1 MRINRLYV
9 KEYGNLQDF
18 EFKPDLKPQTTVV
31 LGRNGAGKS
40 NLIEALVEVFRD
52 LEAGTA
58 SNFYYELNYQIRGK
72 EIEVINNPVNRT
84 KRAVTVDGVKSK
96 LKDFNEAINDYLPK
110 YVFAYYSGW
119 NRRLEKLF
127 HKPTNDLY
135 KKWKEGGSSDNI
147 PLRRLFYCR
156 KDYSQLVLLAFF
168 LMAGNESNKNNE
180 KIREFL
186 KEFLK
191 IEDFESAL
199 FVMHKPFWRGN
210 KKPTEDDLK
219 FGDPLFWYAKGAFQ
233 TFTDRLWRHS
243 IAPIRNEE
251 TVTKDFRDRTEDQE
265 RLYLYIKDKPT
276 LMELM
281 YPGED
286 ETHFFA
292 HLEGLYLCDL
302 IEEVRVTVKHT
313 KAGLI
318 RFDQLS
324 EGEQQLLT
332 VLGLLHFTK
341 GEESLFLLDEP
352 DTHLNPAWTY
362 EYLNLLEN
370 QVMDKSSQLLIA
382 SHNPLMIGGLERD
395 QVRLLNRHD
404 KEGKRK
410 ITADRP
416 DEDPIGMGVD
426 GLLQS
431 EIFGLK
437 SVLPP
442 SIVERLTERY
452 KLLGIR
458 NKTAD
463 MAREL
468 DKLTGELDQLG
479 IAHTFPHPYFNQFSQ
494 ALARNP
500 IMSKREFSADDL
512 DELEELTDELLKDIM
527 EGKSGE
533 GNE

>member
-1 MRINRLYV
+1 MRIQRLYV
-9 KEYGNLQDF
+9 KDYGNLQDF
-18 EFKPDLKPQTTVV
+18 EFRPDLQAQTTVV

-40 NLIEALVEVFRD
+40 NLIEVLVAIFRD
-52 LEAGTA
+52 LEAGDA
-58 SNFYYELNYQIRGK
+58 SNFCYELNYQIRGHDVQITNDPDGRLK
-72 EIEVINNPVNRT
+72 QQIFINGNKIT
-84 KRAVTVDGVKSK
+84 KGVFGKQA
-96 LKDFNEAINDYLPK
+96 DDYLPK

-119 NRRLEKLF
+119 NRRLEQLF
-127 HKPTNDLY
+127 DKPTKELY
-135 KKWKEGGSSDNI
+135 KKWKLGGTRDNI

-168 LMAGNESNKNNE
+168 LMDENP
-180 KIREFL
+180 KI
-186 KEFLK
+186 KEFLLDFLK
-191 IEDFESAL
+191 IKDFESAL

-210 KKPTEDDLK
+210 KKPSENDLK

-233 TFTDRLWRHS
+233 TFTDRLWRHA

-251 TVTKDFRDRTEDQE
+251 TITKDFRDRTEDQE
-265 RLYLYIKDKPT
+265 RLYLYIKDKTT
-276 LMELM
+276 LKELM

-302 IEEVRVTVKHT
+302 LDEVRVTVDHS

-370 QVMDKSSQLLIA
+370 QVVDQSSQLLIA
-382 SHNPLMIGGLERD
+382 THNPLMIGGLKRE

-404 KEGKRK
+404 QDGKHS
-410 ITADRP
+410 ITADMP

-442 SIVERLTERY
+442 SVVERLTQRY

-458 NKTAD
+458 NKTAE
-463 MAREL
+463 MAAEL
-468 DKLTGELDQLG
+468 EKLTKELGELG
-479 IAHTFPHPYFNQFSQ
+479 IAHSFPHPYFNQFSQ

-500 IMSKREFSADDL
+500 IMNKRDFSANDIAD
-512 DELEELTDELLKDIM
+512 LEELTDELLQDIID
-527 EGKSGE
+527 GKGSE
-533 GNE
+533 ADI

>member
-1 MRINRLYV
+1 MRILRLNI
-9 KEYGNLQDF
+9 KDYGNLQDF
-18 EFKPDLKPQTTVV
+18 EFKPDLKPQTTVI

-40 NLIEALVEVFRD
+40 NLIEVLVEIFRD
-52 LEAGTA
+52 LEAADA
-58 SNFYYELNYQIRGK
+58 SSFYYELDYHIRDYSIQI
-72 EIEVINNPVNRT
+72 INNPNSRP
-84 KRAVTVDGVKSK
+84 KQYILVDGNRKSRTA
-96 LKDFNEAINDYLPK
+96 FNEKADEYLPK

-119 NRRLEKLF
+119 NRRLEQLF
-127 HKPTNDLY
+127 DKPTKDLY
-135 KKWKEGGSSDNI
+135 QKWKQGSTSENI

-168 LMAGNESNKNNE
+168 LMDKNPKIKQFLLDYL
-180 KIREFL
+180 KIR
-186 KEFLK
+186 
-191 IEDFESAL
+191 DFESAL
-199 FVMHKPFWRGN
+199 FVMHKPFWRNN
-210 KKPTEDDLK
+210 KKPTENDIK
-219 FGDPLFWYAKGAFQ
+219 YGDPVFWYARGTFQ

-251 TVTKDFRDRTEDQE
+251 TVTRDFRDRTEDQE
-265 RLYLYIKDKPT
+265 HLYLYIKDKDT
-276 LMELM
+276 LKGLV

-302 IEEVRVTVKHT
+302 VEEVRVTVDHS

-352 DTHLNPAWTY
+352 DTHLNPTWTY

-370 QVMDKSSQLLIA
+370 QVVDESSQLLIA
-382 SHNPLMIGGLERD
+382 THNPLMIGGLKRE

-404 KEGKRK
+404 NNGKHTV
-410 ITADRP
+410 TASIP

-431 EIFGLK
+431 ELFGLK
-437 SVLPP
+437 SVLPHTV
-442 SIVERLTERY
+442 IERLTQRY
-452 KLLGIR
+452 KLLGIHD
-458 NKTAD
+458 KTTK
-463 MAREL
+463 MTEEL
-468 DKLTGELDQLG
+468 EQLTEELDQLG
-479 IAHTFPHPYFNQFSQ
+479 IAHSFPHPYFNQFSQ

-500 IMSKREFSADDL
+500 IMSKRDYSAEDIED
-512 DELEELTDELLKDIM
+512 LEELTDELLENII
-527 EGKSGE
+527 EGKDTQE
-533 GNE
+533 QK

>member
-1 MRINRLYV
+1 MRIERLYI
-9 KEYGNLQDF
+9 KNYGNLHDVAF
-18 EFKPDLKPQTTVV
+18 TPDLTHQTSVV

-40 NLIEALVEVFRD
+40 NLIEALVEIFRD
-52 LEAGTA
+52 LETGDT
-58 SNFYYELNYQIRGK
+58 STFYYELDYRVRGH
-72 EIEVINNPVNRT
+72 VVQLVNNPESRP
-84 KRAVTVDGVKSK
+84 KLQAIIDGRSMP
-96 LKDFNEAINDYLPK
+96 LKAFKKQADEYLPK

-119 NRRLEKLF
+119 NRRLESLF
-127 HKPTNDLY
+127 DKPTNALY
-135 KKWKEGGSSDNI
+135 KRWKSGGTSDNI

-168 LMAGNESNKNNE
+168 LMDNNPAI
-180 KIREFL
+180 KSFL
-186 KEFLK
+186 LEYLK
-191 IEDFESAL
+191 IEEFESAL
-199 FVMHKPFWRGN
+199 FVMHRPFWRGTR
-210 KKPTEDDLK
+210 KPTTKDLEE
-219 FGDPLFWYAKGAFQ
+219 GDPLFWYAKGAFQ
-233 TFTDRLWRHS
+233 TFTDRLWRHA

-265 RLYLYIKDKPT
+265 RLYLYIQDKPT
-276 LMELM
+276 LQELM

-302 IEEVRVTVKHT
+302 LDEVRVTVEHSQ
-313 KAGLI
+313 AGRI

-362 EYLNLLEN
+362 EYLNLLQS
-370 QVMDKSSQLLIA
+370 QVVDQSSQLLIA
-382 SHNPLMIGGLERD
+382 THNPLMIGGLKRE

-404 KEGKRK
+404 KDSKHTV
-410 ITADRP
+410 TADTP
-416 DEDPIGMGVD
+416 DDDPIGMGVD

-431 EIFGLK
+431 EIFGLV

-442 SIVERLTERY
+442 DVVERLTQRY
-452 KLLGIR
+452 RLLGIR
-458 NKTAD
+458 NKTAE
-463 MAREL
+463 MAAELEQLTRDL
-468 DKLTGELDQLG
+468 DKLGL
-479 IAHTFPHPYFNQFSQ
+479 AHSFPHPYFNQFSQ

-500 IMSKREFSADDL
+500 IMNRRDLSADDL
-512 DELEELTDELLKDIM
+512 DELESLTDDLLQDIIDGKDT
-527 EGKSGE
+527 GA
-533 GNE
+533 NT

>member
-1 MRINRLYV
+1 MHIQRLYI
-9 KEYGNLQDF
+9 KNYGNLQDF
-18 EFKPDLKPQTTVV
+18 DFRPDVHHQTSVV

-40 NLIEALVEVFRD
+40 NLIEVLVEIFRD
-52 LEAGTA
+52 LETG
-58 SNFYYELNYQIRGK
+58 SSSSFFYEIDYFIRDTSVS
-72 EIEVINNPVNRT
+72 IVNNPSSRPRL
-84 KRAVTVDGVKSK
+84 KIKSDK
-96 LKDFNEAINDYLPK
+96 TGRVSLEKFKASLDELLPK

-119 NRRLEKLF
+119 NERLEKLF
-127 HKPTNDLY
+127 EKPTNELY
-135 KKWKEGGSSDNI
+135 KKWKGGSSSDNI

-168 LMAGNESNKNNE
+168 LMDNNP
-180 KIREFL
+180 KI
-186 KEFLK
+186 KEFLLNFLGVK
-191 IEDFESAL
+191 EFDSAL
-199 FVMHKPFWRGN
+199 FVMHKPFWRGAG
-210 KKPTEDDLK
+210 KPKQEDIDN
-219 FGDPLFWYAKGAFQ
+219 GDPIFWYARGAFQ

-243 IAPIRNEE
+243 LAPIRNKE
-251 TVTKDFRDRTEDQE
+251 TISKDFRDRKEDQE
-265 RLYLYIKDKPT
+265 RLYLFIKDRFV
-276 LMELM
+276 LNELI

-302 IEEVRVTVKHT
+302 IDEVRVTINHD

-332 VLGLLHFTK
+332 VLGLMHFTK

-370 QVMDKSSQLLIA
+370 QMVEKTSQLLIT
-382 SHNPLMIGGLERD
+382 SHNPLMIGGLKKE
-395 QVRLLNRHD
+395 QVRLLRRHYKND
-404 KEGKRK
+404 KPSTVAEL
-410 ITADRP
+410 P
-416 DEDPIGMGVD
+416 EEDPIGMGVD

-442 SIVERLTERY
+442 SVVNRLTQRY
-452 KLLGIR
+452 KLLGISK
-458 NKTAD
+458 KTTGMVAELERLT
-463 MAREL
+463 REL
-468 DKLTGELDQLG
+468 EQMG
-479 IAHTFPHPYFNQFSQ
+479 IAHTFPHPYFHQFSQ

-500 IMSKREFSADDL
+500 IMSKKDFSVDEVA
-512 DELEELTDELLKDIM
+512 ELEDITDELLQEIIDGNDK
-527 EGKSGE
+527 EGDT
-533 GNE
+533 

>member
-1 MRINRLYV
+1 MRILRLYI
-9 KEYGNLQDF
+9 KNYGNLQDL
-18 EFKPDLKPQTTVV
+18 EFKPSEAPQTTVV

-40 NLIEALVEVFRD
+40 NLIEALVEIFRD
-52 LEAGTA
+52 LEAGEA
-58 SNFYYELNYQIRGK
+58 SAFYYELDYHIRGQH
-72 EIEVINNPVNRT
+72 IQLANNPEGRPKQQALVNGT
-84 KRAVTVDGVKSK
+84 KLPMAKFHAEPET
-96 LKDFNEAINDYLPK
+96 YLPK
-110 YVFAYYSGW
+110 YVFSYYSGW

-127 HKPTNDLY
+127 DKPAKHLY
-135 KKWKEGGSSDNI
+135 QQWKQGGSSDNI

-168 LMAGNESNKNNE
+168 LMDENPNIKA
-180 KIREFL
+180 FL
-186 KEFLK
+186 HDYLN
-191 IEDFESAL
+191 IADFESAL
-199 FVMHKPFWRGN
+199 FVMHKPFWRGG
-210 KKPTEDDLK
+210 KKPTENDVK
-219 FGDPLFWYAKGAFQ
+219 YGDPIFWYAKGAFQ
-233 TFTDRLWRHS
+233 TFTDRLWRHA

-265 RLYLYIKDKPT
+265 RLYLYIKDKAT
-276 LMELM
+276 LAELM

-302 IEEVRVTVKHT
+302 VDEVRVTVEHT
-313 KAGLI
+313 QAGKI

-332 VLGLLHFTK
+332 VLGLLQFTK

-362 EYLNLLEN
+362 EYLSLLES
-370 QVMDKSSQLLIA
+370 QVVDQSSQLLLA
-382 SHNPLMIGGLERD
+382 THNPLMIGGLKKE

-404 KEGKRK
+404 RDGKHT
-410 ITADRP
+410 ISADQP

-431 EIFGLK
+431 EIFGLS

-442 SIVERLTERY
+442 QVVERLTQRY

-458 NKTAD
+458 NKTKQ
-463 MAREL
+463 MAEDLERLTAEL
-468 DKLTGELDQLG
+468 DDLG
-479 IAHTFPHPYFNQFSQ
+479 IAHSFPHPYFNQFSQ

-500 IMSKREFSADDL
+500 LMNKRQYSA
-512 DELEELTDELLKDIM
+512 DELEELEEITDELLQDIID
-527 EGKSGE
+527 GKPAG
-533 GNE
+533 GDA

>member
-1 MRINRLYV
+1 MRLERLYV
-9 KEYGNLQDF
+9 RDYGNLQDF
-18 EFKPDLKPQTTVV
+18 EFKPAQQPQTTVV

-40 NLIEALVEVFRD
+40 NLIEALVEIFRD
-52 LEAGTA
+52 LEAGSVA
-58 SNFYYELNYQIRGK
+58 SFYYELTYQVRGH
-72 EIEVINNPVNRT
+72 VVQ
-84 KRAVTVDGVKSK
+84 VTNIPTGRSRQQFVVDGQKITAKS
-96 LKDFNEAINDYLPK
+96 FNAMADEYLPK

-127 HKPTNDLY
+127 DKPTKELY
-135 KKWKEGGSSDNI
+135 KQWKQGSSSDNI

-168 LMAGNESNKNNE
+168 LMDENP
-180 KIREFL
+180 KI
-186 KEFLK
+186 KEFLVDFLK
-191 IEDFESAL
+191 ISDFESAL
-199 FVMHKPFWRGN
+199 FVMHKPFWRGS
-210 KKPTEDDLK
+210 KKPTENDLK
-219 FGDPLFWYAKGAFQ
+219 YGDPIFWYAKGAFQ
-233 TFTDRLWRHS
+233 SFTDRLWRHA

-265 RLYLYIKDKPT
+265 RLYLYIKDKST
-276 LMELM
+276 LKELM

-292 HLEGLYLCDL
+292 HLEGLHLCDL
-302 IEEVRVTVKHT
+302 VDEVRVTVDHS

-362 EYLNLLEN
+362 EYLSLLEN
-370 QVMDKSSQLLIA
+370 QVVDQSSQLLIA
-382 SHNPLMIGGLERD
+382 THNPLMIGGLKRE

-404 KEGKRK
+404 KDGEY
-410 ITADRP
+410 TVSADMP

-431 EIFGLK
+431 DIFGLK

-442 SIVERLTERY
+442 SVVDCLTQRY

-458 NKTAD
+458 NKTKK
-463 MAREL
+463 MAAELECLTREL
-468 DKLTGELDQLG
+468 GELG
-479 IAHTFPHPYFNQFSQ
+479 IAHSFPHPYFNQFSK

-500 IMSKREFSADDL
+500 IMTKRNFSADDIA
-512 DELEELTDELLKDIM
+512 ELEAITDELLQDIIDR
-527 EGKSGE
+527 KH
-533 GNE
+533 NEDRQ